1 MIDRSMP
8 MLVQAGV
15 VPEERAADPGEGGD
29 PRLVHHLHG
38 APGRGHQGVLTV
50 LTIELTRAN

>member
-1 MIDRSMP
+1 

-38 APGRGHQGVLTV
+38 APGRGHQGVLTSANY
-50 LTIELTRAN
+50 RAN